1 MEFILEIENSDFVI
15 EFDASFLCENFSDRE
30 NLRWN
35 LHHGNHTPIMANVFC
50 STPASESRS
59 NSLLPPVRLCGGY
72 NEEKL

>member
-15 EFDASFLCENFSDRE
+15 EFDASFLCENFSDRTE
-30 NLRWN
+30 VQWK

-50 STPASESRS
+50 SPSASEGRP
-59 NSLLPPVRLCGGY
+59 NSLLPPVRLCSGY